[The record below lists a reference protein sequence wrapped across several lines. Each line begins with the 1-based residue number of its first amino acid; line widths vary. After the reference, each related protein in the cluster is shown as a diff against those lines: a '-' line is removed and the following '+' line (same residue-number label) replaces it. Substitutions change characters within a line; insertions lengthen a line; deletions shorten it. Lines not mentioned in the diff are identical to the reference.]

1 MSGYDAGDRN
11 AFLEELNNSLEA
23 ESVFQSEEGISLLK
37 CLHQFDDAILHSF
50 KSLDPMFMSSYLF
63 ELSHCISKGLKVLPV
78 KHESRTGSALTRLS
92 LFSSAKNVLGTGM
105 QILGLRPLDAM

>member
-11 AFLEELNNSLEA
+11 AFLEGLNDGLEA
-23 ESVFQSEEGISLLK
+23 ESVFQCEEGITLLN
-37 CLHQFDDAILHSF
+37 CLHQFDDAILHSYQ
-50 KSLDPMFMSSYLF
+50 SLDPMFMSSYLF

-78 KHESRTGSALTRLS
+78 KHESRREFALTRLS

-105 QILGLRPLDAM
+105 QILGLRPLNAM